1 MAGGYFPRKRRAIMR
16 DINQVYID
24 GAFVT
29 PHGTERFDL
38 FNPSTEAIIGT
49 VRLGDIDDARAAIA
63 AARRALPA
71 WSRTTKAE
79 RIALLRR
86 LHDAVEARFDDQVAA
101 IVEEYGAPSGRV
113 EWMARMA
120 AGAFLEAAETLE
132 AYDFDRTIGRAEV
145 RMTPL
150 GVVAAITPWNSNA
163 SFICGKM
170 ATAIASGCT
179 VVIKPSEMSAIQ
191 TQIITEALHAAGA
204 PAGLFNI
211 VTGRGDV
218 VGDEFAS
225 NPDVAKVTF
234 TGSTAVGKSILRSAA
249 ETMKRVTLELGG
261 KGPQI
266 ILDDAD
272 LNRAIPIVVAAGFM
286 NSGQACVA
294 GTRILVPE
302 SRMDEVLARL
312 KTEVEAVRVGDPND
326 PEVSVGPMVSRKQ
339 WDRVQSYLKL
349 GQEEGATVLV
359 GGEGRPEGL
368 DHGWF
373 VRPTVFVGVTN
384 AMRIAREEIFG
395 PVLSVIGYATEGEA
409 ITIANDT
416 TYGLQSY
423 VLSSDPA
430 RARRVASQ
438 LEAGRVVINGA
449 PHEPQAPF
457 GGFKQSGLGRERGV
471 FGLEAHLEPKA
482 ILV

>member
-1 MAGGYFPRKRRAIMR
+1 MR
-16 DINQVYID
+16 DINKIYID

-38 FNPSTEAIIGT
+38 FNPSTEAVIGT
-49 VRLGDIDDARAAIA
+49 VRLGDVEDARAAIA
-63 AARRALPA
+63 AAKRALPA

-86 LHDAVEARFDDQVAA
+86 FHDAVEGRFDDQVAA
-101 IVEEYGAPSGRV
+101 IVEEYGAPVGRV

-120 AGAFLEAAETLE
+120 ATAFLEAAETLE
-132 AYDFDRTIGRAEV
+132 SYEFDQTVGRAEV

-170 ATAIASGCT
+170 ATAIAAGCT

-191 TQIITEALHAAGA
+191 TQVITEALHAAGA

-218 VGDEFAS
+218 VGAEFACH
-225 NPDVAKVTF
+225 PDVAKVTF
-234 TGSTAVGKSILRSAA
+234 TGSTAVGKSILRAAA

-272 LNRAIPIVVAAGFM
+272 LDAAIPIVVASGFM

-302 SRMDEVLARL
+302 SRMDDVLARL
-312 KTEVEAVRVGDPND
+312 KTAIEAVRTGDPRD
-326 PEVSVGPMVSRKQ
+326 PGVSVGPMVSRKQ
-339 WDRVQSYLKL
+339 WDRVQAYIQL
-349 GQEEGATVLV
+349 GQDEGATVLT
-359 GGEGRPEGL
+359 GGEGRPDDL
-368 DHGWF
+368 THGWF
-373 VRPTVFVGVTN
+373 VRPTVFAGATN

-395 PVLSVIGYATEGEA
+395 PVLTVIGYATEHEA
-409 ITIANDT
+409 IMIANDT
-416 TYGLQSY
+416 AYGLQSY
-423 VLSSDPA
+423 VLSSDLD

-449 PHEPQAPF
+449 PHEPLAPF
-457 GGFKQSGLGRERGV
+457 GGFKQSGIGRERGV

-482 ILV
+482 VLA